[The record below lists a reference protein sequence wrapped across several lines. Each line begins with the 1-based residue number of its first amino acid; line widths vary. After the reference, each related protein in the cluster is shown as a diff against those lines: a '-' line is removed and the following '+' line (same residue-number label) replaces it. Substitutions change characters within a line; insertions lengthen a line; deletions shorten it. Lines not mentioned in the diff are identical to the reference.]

1 MKKILAIIQRD
12 VKNGMRDWLIV
23 YLTLAPFL
31 IALILRLFI
40 PATQNGFFSIAVLEN
55 DPLEALMAS
64 YAKVETF
71 KTESDMIE
79 RINRNDD
86 IMGILSKPNHQY
98 EIIKQGNEAMDYT
111 SFLEPLLYNGIITDS
126 QFDHYIQISNIDFTM
141 SPLKLQGGI
150 LIMLFSTVFGGM
162 FIVLNMVD
170 EKMSNTIKAL
180 NVTPASRF
188 QVVIGKGFIG
198 FLLPIIGA
206 LGAAWILG
214 FSGIAYGVFL
224 LTIIAT
230 ALISLIIGF
239 VIGILNDEPIAAV
252 ASMKIVFVPV
262 LLSVFGAMF
271 LSEKWQPLL
280 YWSPYYWSYKSLHDI
295 LMQQA
300 QIETILLNA
309 LWILLITVLVFL
321 GLKKKIREGFQ

>member
-1 MKKILAIIQRD
+1 MNKIFAIVRRD

-23 YLTLAPFL
+23 YLSIAPFL

-40 PATQNGFFSIAVLEN
+40 PATQNGFFSVAVLEN
-55 DPLEALMAS
+55 DPVKPLMTA

-71 KTESDMIE
+71 ENETAMIE

-86 IMGILSKPNHQY
+86 IMGLITKPNNQY
-98 EIIKQGNEAMDYT
+98 EVIKQGNEAMDY
-111 SFLEPLLYNGIITDS
+111 SAFLEPLLYNGLVSDA
-126 QFDHYIQISNIDFTM
+126 QYDHYIKLSNVNFTM

-170 EKMSNTIKAL
+170 EKMSNTLKAL
-180 NVTPASRF
+180 NVTPTARF
-188 QVVIGKGFIG
+188 QVIIGKGFIG

-214 FSGIAYGVFL
+214 FSGIAYGAFL
-224 LTIIAT
+224 ITIIAT

-271 LSEKWQPLL
+271 LSEKWHPLL
-280 YWSPYYWSYKSLHDI
+280 YWSPYYWSYKSLYDI

-300 QIETILLNA
+300 QMQTILLNA
-309 LWILLITVLVFL
+309 LWIVMITAFVFL
-321 GLKKKIREGFQ
+321 GLRKKIKEGFQ